1 MIYVAIDYHK
11 RYSQVEAMD
20 REGRVIRKARLMND
34 ELTLKKWFSSLGG
47 GCEVVLEACRNWQ
60 VMYEILESMDEVE
73 RIHLANPY
81 KVRAIAEAKIKTD
94 TIDTH
99 TLAHL
104 LRCGL
109 IPAVHVPSRETRE
122 AKEVLRQRMFLVRM
136 RTQLKNRIHALLDRY
151 RVSLPSFSDPFGQR
165 GLSYLR
171 KLKLP
176 YPGDFLLAQDL
187 KLLEA
192 LSLCISDRVG
202 SAFGGKEAE
211 GEVMELLAG
220 DERFEIARSLPGLGP
235 ILAGVAVLEIDRV
248 ERFVQ
253 PEKLVSYAGLVPST
267 YASGGKVYNGHLIK
281 QSNKWLRWAM
291 VEASWSA
298 QRSSPYFQAY
308 YQRHLHKGPNTA
320 VVALARRMLEIL
332 WHLLKDKRF
341 YEERPIKSFFF
352 STALKNV

>member
-1 MIYVAIDYHK
+1 MN
-11 RYSQVEAMD
+11 
-20 REGRVIRKARLMND
+20 REGKVLRKARLGND

-109 IPAVHVPSRETRE
+109 IPAVHVPSKETRE

-151 RVSLPSFSDPFGQR
+151 RVALPSFSDPFGR
-165 GLSYLR
+165 GGFSYLR
-171 KLKLP
+171 KLGLP
-176 YPGDFLLAQDL
+176 YPGNFLLGQDL

-192 LSLCISDRVG
+192 LDLCISDRVG

-211 GEVMELLAG
+211 EEVRKLLSG
-220 DERFEIARSLPGLGP
+220 DERFEIAQSLAGLGP
-235 ILAGVAVLEIDRV
+235 ILAGVSVLEIDRV
-248 ERFVQ
+248 ERFSR
-253 PEKLVSYAGLVPST
+253 PERLVSYAGLVPST

-291 VEASWSA
+291 VEASWSV
-298 QRSSPYFQAY
+298 QCSSPYFQAY
-308 YQRHLHKGPNTA
+308 YRKHLHKGHNTA
-320 VVALARRMLEIL
+320 IVALARRMLEIL
-332 WHLLKDKRF
+332 WHLLTERRF
-341 YEERPIKSFFF
+341 YEERPIRLF
-352 STALKNV
+352 SSPPLSKMISHLGSCKV